1 MALEPEASLSAAI
14 DALVDVKAEHRKI
27 LHDVVADPG
36 MTPETRLTLVEHL
49 YAEEDEHL
57 ARIAAL
63 AGDAPAPAA
72 PTAPATP
79 VEPPHGF
86 TVGSLR
92 QDTTPPATLG
102 SLRRGR

>member
-1 MALEPEASLSAAI
+1 MALESEASLTTAIAALAE
-14 DALVDVKAEHRKI
+14 DKAEHRKI

-49 YAEEDEHL
+49 YAEEDEHV

-63 AGDAPAPAA
+63 AAAPGPAPAA
-72 PTAPATP
+72 ESGDAPR
-79 VEPPHGF
+79 GF

-92 QDTTPPATLG
+92 AEAAGAPAMLG
-102 SLRRGR
+102 SLRRAR